1 MMLMSVNAKKSQA
14 ALVALSAIVVF
25 ASTLGFVV
33 FRARTTSIETLVAES
48 SKYGGK
54 EVRLRGRG
62 STGLMASLIGLGDAY
77 LLSDGT
83 GQIIVHSYDGAPRM
97 NADTKEP
104 FDVRG
109 RLETMKEPW
118 ATIAR
123 QTGLP
128 DVMVEEIERSR

>member
-1 MMLMSVNAKKSQA
+1 MEGTSDGPRPAVPVEFGSPVLCGRGQFTMLMSVNAKKSQA
-14 ALVALSAIVVF
+14 
-25 ASTLGFVV
+25 
-33 FRARTTSIETLVAES
+33 TLVAES
-48 SKYGGK
+48 SRYVGK

-83 GQIIVHSYDGAPRM
+83 GQIVVHSYDGAPRI